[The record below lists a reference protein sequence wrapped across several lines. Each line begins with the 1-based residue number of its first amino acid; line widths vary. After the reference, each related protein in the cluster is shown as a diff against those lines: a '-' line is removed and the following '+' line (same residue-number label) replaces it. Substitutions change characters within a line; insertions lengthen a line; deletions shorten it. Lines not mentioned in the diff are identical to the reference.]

1 MPWSAPDD
9 PVDFDEAIAW
19 FRKRVSV
26 SRAEFDRLSAAS
38 KRKAFAAA
46 NVAQLDLVNHV
57 WKAIDAALKAGTAL
71 EDFKKAVDADL
82 RKAWGGTVKDP
93 AWRLETIFRTNVQL
107 AYGSGRYK
115 QAKHPD
121 VVSDRPIWMFDS
133 ILDGRET
140 EICKACDA
148 TKLPADDAWW
158 KTHTPPLHFN
168 CRSGFIALSDQEAG
182 HVTRTPPDATAGNG
196 FGLPPDASEWEPDLS
211 KYPGQLALPFEGKQA
226 AAPPPPPPAKLV
238 PGTHVKKVA
247 KGRGVDA
254 STVEDMLGSISDAET
269 LRFLE
274 SQPLSELSFKK
285 QSRAGRKAVNGWYQ
299 RSTRRLEVGSARSP
313 HTFGQAFVPGSTPS
327 STWSI
332 SSSQTTK
339 EAAAKGTLRHELGH
353 HVHLFEGRG
362 TKADKV
368 VIDAYARALKDKSF
382 ITRYAKSDPDEYF
395 AECYVAYYFRRSDL
409 KAHDPNGLRMV
420 EDVLKLRGILP

>member
-1 MPWSAPDD
+1 MPWSAPTDA
-9 PVDFDEAIAW
+9 VDFDEAIAW
-19 FRKRVSV
+19 FRKRVSI
-26 SRAEFDRLSAAS
+26 SRAEFARLSAAS
-38 KRKAFAAA
+38 KRKAFSVA

-57 WKAIDAALKAGTAL
+57 WKAIDDAIKNGTPLA
-71 EDFKKAVDADL
+71 DFRKAVGADL

-93 AWRLETIFRTNVQL
+93 PWRLETIFRTNVQL
-107 AYGSGRYK
+107 AYGAGRYK

-121 VVSDRPIWMFDS
+121 VASDRPVWMFDA

-168 CRSGFIALSDQEAG
+168 CRSGFIALADDQAG
-182 HVTRTPPDATAGNG
+182 ELTKTRPTSTAAEG

-211 KYPGQLALPFEGKQA
+211 KYPEQLSLPFEEKQA

-238 PGTHVKKVA
+238 AGTHVKNVA

-254 STVEDMLGSISDAET
+254 ATVEDMLGSISDAET
-269 LRFLE
+269 LKFLE
-274 SQPLSELSFKK
+274 SQPLSELSLKK
-285 QSRAGRKAVNGWYQ
+285 QSRVGRKAVNGWYLRTKQ
-299 RSTRRLEVGSARSP
+299 ELEVGADRAP
-313 HTFGQAFVPGSTPS
+313 HTFGQPFVPGSTPS

-339 EAAAKGTLRHELGH
+339 EAAAKATLRHELGH
-353 HVHLFEGRG
+353 HVHLFEGRR

-368 VIDAYARALKDKSF
+368 VDDAYQRALKADRF

-395 AECYVAYYFRRSDL
+395 AECYVAYYLRRSDL
-409 KAHDPNGLRMV
+409 QTHDPNGLQMV